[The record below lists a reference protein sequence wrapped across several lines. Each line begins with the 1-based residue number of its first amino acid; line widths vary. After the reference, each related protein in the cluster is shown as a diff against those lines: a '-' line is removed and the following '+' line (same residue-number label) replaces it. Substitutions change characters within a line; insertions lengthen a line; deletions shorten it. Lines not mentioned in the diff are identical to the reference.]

1 VLIETDVCVVGG
13 GPAGLTLALLLARS
27 GVRVA
32 VLERSPSLR
41 REYRGEILQ
50 PAGMALLD
58 GLGVLSGARERG
70 SREHT
75 GFQLIERGRV
85 LIDADYRRL
94 PGPFNCLLAL
104 PQANLLAELLEH
116 CQRYD
121 GFEYLAGYKVNDLVQ
136 DGGRV
141 RGAVAAGPRG
151 TVQIQARWLVGADGR
166 YSAVRRLAGM
176 ESGRRDVFKQD
187 VIWFKLPAVGE
198 PLREVQVFRAGGSP
212 LLSYATPDGDV
223 QLGWTLPHQSY
234 QGLAAQG
241 IDRVK
246 ELIGRAAPQYA
257 DRVEARITGLKDL
270 SLLDVFA
277 GGAHAWVRPG
287 LVLIGD
293 SAHTHSPIGAQ
304 GINLAVQD
312 AVALHPALVGAVR
325 DGGDGDA
332 ALIRFADLR
341 RRDIGRV
348 DRIQRIQSGAM
359 LSTGRVSSVLRPRA
373 AGLVSRTPV
382 YRYVLNQ
389 IAFGNTSIK
398 VAEEWFEAVQD
409 RA

>member
-1 VLIETDVCVVGG
+1 MFETDVCVVGG

-27 GVRVA
+27 GVRVTMA
-32 VLERSPSLR
+32 ERSPSLR

-58 GLGVLSGARERG
+58 RLGVLSGARERG

-85 LIDADYRRL
+85 LVDADYRRL
-94 PGPFNCLLAL
+94 PGPFNYLLGL
-104 PQANLLAELLEH
+104 PQANLLAELSEH
-116 CQRYD
+116 CDRHD
-121 GFEYLAGYKVNDLVQ
+121 GFEYLAGYKVNNLVQ

-141 RGAVAAGPRG
+141 RGAMAVGPAG
-151 TVQIQARWLVGADGR
+151 TVEIRSRWLVGADGR
-166 YSAVRRLAGM
+166 YSAVRRLAGI
-176 ESGRRDVFKQD
+176 EPGRRDVFKQD
-187 VIWFKLPAVGE
+187 VVWFKLPAAGE

-212 LLSYATPDGDV
+212 LLAYATPDGGV

-246 ELIGRAAPQYA
+246 ELIRAAAPLYA
-257 DRVEARITGLKDL
+257 DRVETRITSLKDL
-270 SLLDVFA
+270 TLLDVFA
-277 GGAHAWVRPG
+277 SIAHEWVRPG

-304 GINLAVQD
+304 GINLAIQD
-312 AVALHPALVGAVR
+312 AVALHPALVAAVR
-325 DGGDGDA
+325 ANKDDDGELA
-332 ALIRFADLR
+332 RFASRR
-341 RRDIGRV
+341 RRDIGRT
-348 DRIQRIQSGAM
+348 DRIQRIQSSAM

-373 AGLVSRTPV
+373 ASLVSHTPA
-382 YRYVLNQ
+382 YRYVLNHL
-389 IAFGNTSIK
+389 AFGNTSIK
-398 VAEEWFEAVQD
+398 VAAECFAIAQD